1 MQIDTEKQR
10 RGMTNGGRRAEGWV
24 WGVEYFHAFLAASL
38 PKSPWQEVCTGL
50 SSGQQTTDQ
59 FGLWSRNPWMPLNDK
74 PDPIQSILI
83 CRGSKKWTLKAYIIK
98 MQCQIFGPPLL
109 SAAAH
114 PKHIVSPFRNS
125 VIHIKL
131 HPLMV
136 AEKPSQYIE
145 QATLKAAF
153 FGQPPTQ
160 ISIKWGTW
168 EPGSQALWVLPGTF

>member
-1 MQIDTEKQR
+1 MPLLRKSFVQSGVGSKNMQINTEKQR

-50 SSGQQTTDQ
+50 SSEQQTTDQ

-83 CRGSKKWTLKAYIIK
+83 CRGCEKWTLKAYIIK
-98 MQCQIFGPPLL
+98 MQCQIFGPPLH

-136 AEKPSQYIE
+136 AEKPSQ
-145 QATLKAAF
+145 
-153 FGQPPTQ
+153 
-160 ISIKWGTW
+160 
-168 EPGSQALWVLPGTF
+168 